1 MISCRLFARLANQCY
16 MIAAVIAHAKKM
28 ATTYA
33 VPRTTSN
40 ARIWRTYFNNLPIAK
55 SATKH
60 FYKEPRH
67 CYDPLPEHDD
77 LTIEGYFQ
85 SEKYFIDAKE
95 EVAKVLGFE
104 LKVNGNISV
113 HIRRGD
119 YLLYPTQF
127 PILPMEYYIEAIGL
141 MASLGFNHF
150 KIYSDDIPW
159 CKENFNR
166 KEFEGLIITYSTVRD
181 PLQDMR
187 DMYNGLGFIT
197 ANSTYSLF
205 PATLRRD
212 NPIVI
217 APSEDKW
224 YGPAAKHLETCDL
237 MPERFI
243 KI

>member
-1 MISCRLFARLANQCY
+1 MVSCRLFARLANQCY
-16 MIAAVIAHAKKM
+16 MIACAIAHAKKM
-28 ATTYA
+28 GTNYA
-33 VPRTTSN
+33 VPRTTTSP
-40 ARIWRTYFNNLPIAK
+40 RIWRTYFDHLPIAR

-67 CYDPLPEHDD
+67 CYDPLPLVDD

-85 SEKYFIDAKE
+85 SEKYFIDAKK
-95 EVAKVLGFE
+95 EVSEALGFE
-104 LKVNGNISV
+104 VKPHGNIAV

-127 PILPMEYYIEAIGL
+127 PVLPMEYYIEAIGL
-141 MASLGFNHF
+141 MASRGYNHF

-159 CKENFNR
+159 CKQNFNR
-166 KEFEGLIITYSTVRD
+166 PEFNGLIITYSTVKD
-181 PLQDMR
+181 PLQDMK
-187 DMYNGLGFIT
+187 DMYSAQGFIV

-205 PATLRRD
+205 AATLRSD
-212 NPIVI
+212 GPIVI
-217 APSEDKW
+217 APKESRW
-224 YGPAAKHLETCDL
+224 YGPAVKMETCDL